1 MATERRYALENRGRY
16 VQENAGWYPNYVP
29 LTTDLDLARTYQTIH
44 GAYMAAQGFVH
55 RDDMSNGTYHAVP
68 VERETERT
76 VLQTDENPRFI
87 MWHPTR
93 SPAAERAIHNAT
105 LFTAEDLLGM
115 DDSWSEY
122 KIIPVE
128 VTEAPGPWRV
138 VESEAE

>member
-1 MATERRYALENRGRY
+1 MATERRYVLENRGQY
-16 VQENAGWYPNYVP
+16 VDGAGNVGDLWRAHAYDSIHDAYVE
-29 LTTDLDLARTYQTIH
+29 
-44 GAYMAAQGFVH
+44 AQRFVRIGIRSH
-55 RDDMSNGTYHAVP
+55 FRAVP

>member
-1 MATERRYALENRGRY
+1 MATERRWILRDTGGAY
-16 VQENAGWYPNYVP
+16 V
-29 LTTDLDLARTYQTIH
+29 TTGQGTGCVITSSEIAPAAMYTTIHEAYQAAQKLARIAGPY
-44 GAYMAAQGFVH
+44 
-55 RDDMSNGTYHAVP
+55 RAVP

-138 VESEAE
+138 VEESE